1 VTRPTI
7 AVACGTDGGAVR
19 LAVPRDL
26 DGRRVRLLL
35 LLLLLGSVVAGVV
48 VLGPAIVGGSPT
60 RGESQPAPAGDRT
73 SPVLPARPP
82 ESLLAEASASIGAS
96 DRAYWPR
103 RDGDS
108 MITQGGGIRGRFT
121 RSAVVASVPLG
132 TLELSLATAGR
143 IVSAGSS
150 GLQPTSV
157 ANQVIYRHGLVADIY
172 RAGPY
177 GLEQSFTVFGH
188 RLASRHPLVLS
199 LQASGTLVPEQV
211 GGGILFRTRAG
222 AVALRYDDLRATDA
236 SGRRLAAKMSVG
248 HGTVQLRVAASGA
261 RYPIH
266 VDPFIQQGA
275 KLTGGGEAGSGEF
288 GSSVALSA
296 DGNTALVGAPGDGG
310 GVGAAWVFTR
320 SGSTWT
326 QQGEKLTGAPEASAA
341 RFGGSVSLSEDGN
354 TALVGAPGD
363 SGRVGAAWVF
373 TRSGSTWTQQGEKL
387 TGAGESGPGAFGQS
401 VALSSDGS
409 TALIGGPMDNP
420 MPQPSI
426 GAAWV
431 FTRSSATWTQ
441 QGDKLT
447 GAGEIGPARFGSS
460 VTLSSDGNTAMIG
473 GPYNLYC
480 IGAVWILLRSGGV
493 WNEQALL
500 SGITE
505 TSACNDGPDDGS
517 LDELEFGYSVALS
530 ANGNVGLISQPF
542 REWASREGGAWSYA
556 RAGSSWS
563 EQTPLRNRNGARA
576 AGSSVAVSAD
586 GQQIL
591 LGKGEAGGSDSA
603 LAFVRA
609 GAEWAQEGSA
619 LLASDAVGF
628 ASFGDSV
635 ALSSSAST
643 ALVGGSSD
651 NGNIG
656 AAWVFTKPVLPPPT
670 ALTGLASSLT
680 DVSAALNGTVNPNG
694 QEVFNCHFEYG
705 STISYGSSTSCWA
718 LPGAGESP
726 VEVSASAKGLTANTT
741 YHFRI
746 VAASGGGVAYG
757 GDETLT
763 TLPDPPAVVTGAAS
777 SITPSAARLNATVN
791 PLGEAVSDCR
801 FEYGNSASYGSSV
814 PCSPMPGSGS
824 GAVEVSAAVVSLS
837 ENSAYHFRIVAT
849 NPTGTSYGSDRTFDT
864 LSSAP
869 EYGRCTEVAPGAG
882 RYANNA
888 CTKWG
893 SGMRYEWHPGAL
905 GVHFTLAAGAAAFE
919 SVKRS
924 LITCKA
930 GSGSGEYAGRK
941 TLGGVILTFTG
952 CEQLG
957 EKCTSTLAAEG
968 EIVTN
973 LLEGVLGVEHLGRTT
988 VSNKIGLELLPVGE
1002 GATFMELSCGITT
1015 VTLRGAVIVPCVA
1028 NKMQT
1033 VTTLKYSASR
1043 GKQRPERFVGE
1054 PAAIL
1059 EASFGNKAF
1068 EQTGVTF
1075 EATQTSGESLE
1086 ANSSA

>member
-7 AVACGTDGGAVR
+7 AVAGGSDGGAVT
-19 LAVPRDL
+19 LAVRKEL
-26 DGRRVRLLL
+26 DGRRVPLLAL
-35 LLLLLGSVVAGVV
+35 LVGSVLACVV
-48 VLGPAIVGGSPT
+48 VIGPAIVGLRTSG
-60 RGESQPAPAGDRT
+60 RSQPAAAGDRT
-73 SPVLPARPP
+73 SRLSPARPL
-82 ESLLAEASASIGAS
+82 ESLLAEASARIGAS
-96 DRAYWPR
+96 DPAYWPR
-103 RDGDS
+103 PDGDS
-108 MITQGGGIRGRFT
+108 VVTQGGGVRGRFT

-132 TLELSLATAGR
+132 TLELSLAKAGR

-150 GLQPTSV
+150 APQPAIV
-157 ANQVIYRHGLVADIY
+157 ANQVIYRHGLVTDIY

-177 GLEQSFTVFGH
+177 GLEQSFTVFGS
-188 RLASRHPLVLS
+188 RLPSRHPLVLS
-199 LQASGTLVPEQV
+199 LQVSGTLVPEQV
-211 GGGILFRTRAG
+211 DGEILFRLRAG
-222 AVALRYDDLRATDA
+222 AVALRYGDLRATDA
-236 SGRRLAAKMSVG
+236 SGRPLQAKMSVG

-296 DGNTALVGAPGDGG
+296 DGNTALVGAPGDSG
-310 GVGAAWVFTR
+310 GVGTAWVFTR

-326 QQGEKLTGAPEASAA
+326 QQGEKLTGAPETGAA
-341 RFGGSVSLSEDGN
+341 HFGGSVSLSEDGN
-354 TALVGAPGD
+354 TALIGAPGD
-363 SGRVGAAWVF
+363 NGGVGAAWVF

-387 TGAGESGPGAFGQS
+387 TGAGESGLGAFGQS

-420 MPQPSI
+420 NPQPSI

-447 GAGEIGPARFGSS
+447 GAGEVGPARFGSS
-460 VTLSSDGNTAMIG
+460 VALSSDGNTAMIG

-480 IGAVWILLRSGGV
+480 IGAVWILLRSAGV

-505 TSACNDGPDDGS
+505 TSACNDGPDDGL
-517 LDELEFGYSVALS
+517 LDELEFGYGVALS
-530 ANGNVGLISQPF
+530 ANGDVGLISQPF
-542 REWASREGGAWSYA
+542 REWALREGGAWSYA
-556 RAGSSWS
+556 RAGSSWG
-563 EQTPLRNRNGARA
+563 EQTPLHNRNGARV

-603 LAFVRA
+603 LAFVRS
-609 GAEWAQEGSA
+609 GAEWAQEGSP
-619 LLASDAVGF
+619 LVASDAVGF

-656 AAWVFTKPVLPPPT
+656 AAWVFAKPVLPPPT
-670 ALTGLASSLT
+670 ALTGVASSLR

-705 STISYGSSTSCWA
+705 TTMSYGSNTPCWA
-718 LPGAGESP
+718 LPGVGESP
-726 VEVSASAKGLTANTT
+726 VEVSALAKGLTANTT

-777 SITPSAARLNATVN
+777 SITQSAARLNATVN
-791 PLGEAVSDCR
+791 PLGETVSDCR
-801 FEYGNSASYGSSV
+801 FEYGSSASYGSSV

-824 GAVEVSAAVVSLS
+824 AAVEVSAPVVSLS
-837 ENSAYHFRIVAT
+837 ENSSYHFRIVAT
-849 NPTGTSYGSDRTFDT
+849 NPTGTSYGSDRTFNT

-869 EYGRCTEVAPGAG
+869 EYGRCTEVMPGAG
-882 RYANNA
+882 RYANND

-893 SGMRYEWHPGAL
+893 SGARYEWHPGAL
-905 GVHFTLAAGAAAFE
+905 GVHFTLAAGAVAFE

-930 GSGSGEYAGRK
+930 ESGSGEYADRK
-941 TLGGVILTFTG
+941 TLGGVILRFAG

-957 EKCTSTLAAEG
+957 AKCTSTLAAEG
-968 EIVTN
+968 ELVTN
-973 LLEGVLGVEHLGRTT
+973 VLEGVLGVEHLGRTA
-988 VSNKIGLELLPVGE
+988 VSNRIGLELLPVGNA
-1002 GATFMELSCGITT
+1002 GTFMELSCGITT
-1015 VTLRGAVIVPCVA
+1015 VTLRGAVIVPVVA
-1028 NKMQT
+1028 NRMLT

-1059 EASFGNKAF
+1059 EASFGSEAF

-1075 EATQTSGESLE
+1075 EATQTSGESVE
-1086 ANSSA
+1086 TNSVA